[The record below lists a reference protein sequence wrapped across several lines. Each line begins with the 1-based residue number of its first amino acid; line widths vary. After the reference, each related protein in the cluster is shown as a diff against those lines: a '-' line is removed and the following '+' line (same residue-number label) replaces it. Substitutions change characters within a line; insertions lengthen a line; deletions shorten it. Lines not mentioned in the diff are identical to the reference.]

1 MKFNLD
7 SLIENFN
14 KINIKTT
21 KERLDEVINRK
32 IDKNSKTSI
41 RRQKKNKRKIIKKL
55 EQELKKEKREEK
67 FFKFNLIK

>member
-7 SLIENFN
+7 SLIEKFN
-14 KINIKTT
+14 KTHIKTT

-55 EQELKKEKREEK
+55 EQELKDEKRKEKL
-67 FFKFNLIK
+67 FKFLI